1 MFKFILVVS
10 LFGLISS
17 CASKNDFTEP
27 SKVDLVKVFEIDKS
41 KLENFETKP
50 VSAKVDK
57 KEKSS
62 VVKSKNSTTKLPIK
76 KETSSKKNKES
87 DVIEKVDLE
96 ETTPE
101 VVKPEN
107 HPDYPPEFI
116 KYNTQFKKYWV
127 EQKPFFKV
135 GEKFKLSVSW
145 SIFKAGDIEL
155 ETLGELEIGGR
166 KVIGFKAKMESA
178 EYFESIYKL
187 KDSIESYVTYDNF
200 LPVKFSMQQRESGQ
214 SVDDL
219 QLFDSEKLK
228 TYFYYHR
235 LKKGKKKEINKE
247 EFTPR
252 FFTDS
257 FSALHFI
264 RGMNL
269 NVGDEFVVPVVTRAK
284 VWLLKAKV
292 SHYENIEIMGKK
304 VKAILIKAE
313 TQFPGVLKKSGDI
326 LFWYSAD
333 PSHKILKFEAKI
345 KIGTVK
351 GELIDYQEGRVD

>member
-1 MFKFILVVS
+1 MDQSKLSDFETRPVS
-10 LFGLISS
+10 KK
-17 CASKNDFTEP
+17 A
-27 SKVDLVKVFEIDKS
+27 KVEVPKTKKEAKKS
-41 KLENFETKP
+41 K
-50 VSAKVDK
+50 SSHKVV
-57 KEKSS
+57 EKSHTEEVEKS
-62 VVKSKNSTTKLPIK
+62 VVVVNP
-76 KETSSKKNKES
+76 ET
-87 DVIEKVDLE
+87 VDGY
-96 ETTPE
+96 PE
-101 VVKPEN
+101 AFK
-107 HPDYPPEFI
+107 DY
-116 KYNTQFKKYWV
+116 NRRFKKYWV
-127 EQKPFFKV
+127 EQKPFYRV

-145 SIFKAGDIEL
+145 SIFKAGDIEI
-155 ETLGELEIGGR
+155 ETLGELEIGAK

-178 EYFESIYKL
+178 DYFESIYKL
-187 KDSIESYVTYDNF
+187 KDTIESYVTLDNF

-219 QLFDSEKLK
+219 QLFDNEKLK

-235 LKKGKKKEINKE
+235 LKKGKKKEITKE
-247 EFTPR
+247 EFTPKY
-252 FFTDS
+252 FTDS

-284 VWLLKAKV
+284 VWLLKARV

-333 PSHKILKFEAKI
+333 KDHRILKFEAKI

-351 GELIDYQEGRVD
+351 GELIDYQEGRID